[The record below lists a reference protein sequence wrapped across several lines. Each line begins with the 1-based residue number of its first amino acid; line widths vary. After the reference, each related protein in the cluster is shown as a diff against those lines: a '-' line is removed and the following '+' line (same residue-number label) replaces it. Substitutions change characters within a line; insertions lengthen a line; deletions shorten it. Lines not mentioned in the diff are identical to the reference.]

1 MKALQKNM
9 IWDLVPLLKGKKIV
23 GCKLVFSINHK
34 ADRSIEQYKER
45 LVTKG
50 YTQTYDINYQETFSP
65 VAKLNIVRVLLF
77 LVANLDW
84 PLHQF
89 DVKNAFLHE
98 DLEKEAYMDIP
109 INYIAS

>member
-1 MKALQKNM
+1 MKALQKNK
-9 IWDLVPLLKGKKIV
+9 IWDLVSLLKGKKKV
-23 GCKLVFSINHK
+23 GCKSVFSINHK

-89 DVKNAFLHE
+89 DMKNAFLHE